1 MYIIG
6 FSVYINVTQRLYFLG
21 YEVRIYEKQ
30 KLYELNHFAIKWN
43 FVIIHKV
50 NLIQIEIL
58 FQLNL

>member
-30 KLYELNHFAIKWN
+30 KLYELNHFAIK
-43 FVIIHKV
+43 
-50 NLIQIEIL
+50 
-58 FQLNL
+58 